1 MVLIIMMM
9 SAHHYSHQ
17 SRFARPNL
25 LEERRRGRR
34 RLSLKQDVDW
44 AGNRVAQ
51 LQSHVQDVED
61 SENDDGLLDC
71 VNRKTRMNMMTPIM
85 MTMMMM
91 GRLLGVFVTSAK
103 SYVEDG
109 R

>member
-1 MVLIIMMM
+1 MMM
-9 SAHHYSHQ
+9 IAHHYSHQ

-51 LQSHVQDVED
+51 LQSQVQDVED
-61 SENDDGLLDC
+61 SESDDDNVAQNQDEHDGTNNDDDD
-71 VNRKTRMNMMTPIM
+71 
-85 MTMMMM
+85 
-91 GRLLGVFVTSAK
+91 
-103 SYVEDG
+103 DG
-109 R
+109 RAVGTVCHKCKVIR

>member
-1 MVLIIMMM
+1 M

-17 SRFARPNL
+17 SLFARPNL
-25 LEERRRGRR
+25 LEERRRGRW

-51 LQSHVQDVED
+51 LQSHVQDVAD
-61 SENDDGLLDC
+61 SENKNQDEHDDTDDDDDEG
-71 VNRKTRMNMMTPIM
+71 
-85 MTMMMM
+85 
-91 GRLLGVFVTSAK
+91 GRAVGTVCHKCKVI
-103 SYVEDG
+103 

>member
-1 MVLIIMMM
+1 MIMMMM

-25 LEERRRGRR
+25 LEERRRWRR

-51 LQSHVQDVED
+51 LQSHVQEVED
-61 SENDDGLLDC
+61 SENE
-71 VNRKTRMNMMTPIM
+71 RMNTMTPM
-85 MTMMMM
+85 MRMMMM
-91 GRLLGVFVTSAK
+91 GGSSVGIVCHK
-103 SYVEDG
+103 CKVIH
-109 R
+109 

>member
-1 MVLIIMMM
+1 MMLLLIMMMM

-25 LEERRRGRR
+25 LKERRRWRR

-51 LQSHVQDVED
+51 LQSHVQEVED
-61 SENDDGLLDC
+61 NENENQDEHDDTNDDDDEG
-71 VNRKTRMNMMTPIM
+71 
-85 MTMMMM
+85 
-91 GRLLGVFVTSAK
+91 GRAVGIVCHKCKVIL
-103 SYVEDG
+103 
-109 R
+109 

>member
-1 MVLIIMMM
+1 MMMM

-17 SRFARPNL
+17 SLFARPNL

-51 LQSHVQDVED
+51 LQSHVQDVADNENENQD
-61 SENDDGLLDC
+61 EHDDTNNDDDDD
-71 VNRKTRMNMMTPIM
+71 
-85 MTMMMM
+85 
-91 GRLLGVFVTSAK
+91 
-103 SYVEDG
+103 DG
-109 R
+109 RAVGSVCHKCKVIR